1 MRNLHLWDPGLL
13 DYSWLDGP
21 LRARFAAEEL
31 ADAGLT
37 DASPSEAVFVQAECA
52 EEQFLDEARWVAAD
66 AARTGVRGIV
76 AGARLDRGTQTSDHL
91 AALAALPLIV
101 GVRHLLQGEP
111 DGHAAT
117 PAFVEGVEL
126 VAAHGWAFD
135 ACVRAHQLPDV
146 TALAAQLPTLRIVLD
161 HLGKPEIGTAA
172 APVAPDARWVRDL
185 RALAA
190 HPNTFCKLSGLPA
203 EAGGTWDAD
212 QIVPFLDAAADA
224 FGPGRLMWGSD
235 WPVSALAPA
244 GPDDALAG
252 QGGATGAGGAAY
264 RRRERDAWFRT
275 VADWADRRGHD
286 VEALMHGT
294 AVLAYRLP

>member
-1 MRNLHLWDPGLL
+1 MHAIDSHLHLWDPGLL
-13 DYSWLDGP
+13 DYAWLDGP

-31 ADAGLT
+31 TDAGVGG
-37 DASPSEAVFVQAECA
+37 ASPGEAVFVQAVFVQAECA
-52 EEQFLDEARWVAAD
+52 EEQFLDEARWVAAG

-76 AGARLDRGTQTSDHL
+76 AGARLDRGPQTSDHL
-91 AALAALPLIV
+91 AALDALPLIV

-117 PAFVEGVEL
+117 PAFVEGAAR
-126 VAAHGWAFD
+126 VAARGWAFD

-146 TALAAQLPTLRIVLD
+146 AALAAELPELRIVLD
-161 HLGKPEIGTAA
+161 HLGKPAIGTAA
-172 APVAPDARWVRDL
+172 APAAPEARWVRDL

-203 EAGGTWDAD
+203 EAGGAWDAD
-212 QIVPFLDAAADA
+212 QVVPFLDAAADA
-224 FGPGRLMWGSD
+224 FGPDRLMWGSD
-235 WPVSALAPA
+235 WPVSALVA
-244 GPDDALAG
+244 GPDDDV
-252 QGGATGAGGAAY
+252 AY
-264 RRRERDAWFRT
+264 RRGERDAWFRT

-294 AVLAYRLP
+294 AALAYRLS